1 MAEHQGSHIG
11 TSGLYI
17 QHVEVGP
24 TLYTQSQTIPCL
36 NIPDHQLHPHQM
48 NSDIV
53 KSVF

>member
-1 MAEHQGSHIG
+1 MAEHQGSHID

-17 QHVEVGP
+17 QHVEV
-24 TLYTQSQTIPCL
+24 YTQSQTIPSL